1 MQFSTS
7 AQSLPI
13 LPRGL
18 VLVLLLSFVGQLGGQ
33 AVPSAQP
40 LPPLAAPRWE
50 QRRRRRLTVRRFRR
64 RFHSWR
70 WLVGQLPRLL
80 ARMSL
85 LAVLLSTS
93 GWPAVTRLSWGIV
106 LLPIGPLLLTAGL
119 LTQPARPGRSQWVC
133 WLARLQRLYQLT
145 LALLLLSSLL
155 RLVGH
160 PLSALAGGALP
171 LGGSEWVPSAEAD
184 TDIRVTTQGE
194 QHFEVTLRGTFQ
206 LIWEPRDG
214 FEKWLLILFVRRCHR
229 LGEAQPWLSQAQV
242 AAAFGSSQPYVS
254 RWERLVAAHGWPV
267 LSDRFRHALNSQ
279 LPDAALSQAIL
290 QVWVPAFWLSAW
302 DVRER
307 LIQLAVLP
315 DRAALTLEAVHALA
329 HHTGFQQVRDLLLER
344 FDLQAGHLFAREH
357 WWLEQLL
364 ALNARLLACLARGER
379 LTPQE
384 LVETPAPPSGAC
396 RATAPENPGKS
407 RPIRTAPAGQR
418 RAPDPV

>member
-1 MQFSTS
+1 MQVSTS

-13 LPRGL
+13 LPRGRGL
-18 VLVLLLSFVGQLGGQ
+18 VLRLIRRAVGRPGCPYRP
-33 AVPSAQP
+33 A
-40 LPPLAAPRWE
+40 AAPARGPALE

-85 LAVLLSTS
+85 LAVLLFTS
-93 GWPAVTRLSWGIV
+93 GWPAVTRPSSGIV

-145 LALLLLSSLL
+145 LGLLLLSSLL

-214 FEKWLLILFVRRCHR
+214 FEKWLLVCLY
-229 LGEAQPWLSQAQV
+229 
-242 AAAFGSSQPYVS
+242 AAATAWARPSPGSRRP
-254 RWERLVAAHGWPV
+254 RWPRPSARRPRTSVAGNGWWP
-267 LSDRFRHALNSQ
+267 
-279 LPDAALSQAIL
+279 
-290 QVWVPAFWLSAW
+290 
-302 DVRER
+302 
-307 LIQLAVLP
+307 
-315 DRAALTLEAVHALA
+315 
-329 HHTGFQQVRDLLLER
+329 
-344 FDLQAGHLFAREH
+344 
-357 WWLEQLL
+357 
-364 ALNARLLACLARGER
+364 
-379 LTPQE
+379 
-384 LVETPAPPSGAC
+384 
-396 RATAPENPGKS
+396 
-407 RPIRTAPAGQR
+407 RTAGLCSRIAFGMRSPAGCPTR
-418 RAPDPV
+418 R